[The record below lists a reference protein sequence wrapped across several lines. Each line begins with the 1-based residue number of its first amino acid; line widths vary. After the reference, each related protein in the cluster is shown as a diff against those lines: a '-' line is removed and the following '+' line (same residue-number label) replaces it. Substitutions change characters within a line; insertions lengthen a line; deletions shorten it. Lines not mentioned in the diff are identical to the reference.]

1 MTMGADLADVLFATT
16 YTGIGGGE
24 SLQLNLMRALDQ
36 TRYRLHLL
44 TPGPGAFPDAAAARG
59 VHTHHIPFR
68 GASTFFVPALW
79 ARFPVVAKLRALLRA
94 QRIRAVLSDYHS
106 LPVIVPAAEAMGV
119 PVIWNAMGWWFPIHP
134 WQRRFFRE
142 RVTRI
147 IAISSA
153 VRDGLL
159 GSPPRLPPEC
169 IAVSIP
175 GVDTDLHRPGAVDG
189 APVRAHLGISPDVPL
204 VAMIARF
211 QNVKGHEYFLEAARR
226 VLAAIPA
233 ARFAVAGENVF
244 AVSRDEAY
252 KQSILGAVQSDP
264 LLRARVT
271 YLGFWPDSR
280 EVIAAADVMVCS
292 SWFESLSMV
301 ALESMAMATPIVS
314 TRVGGPAETMIDGE
328 TGYLVPPRDAAA
340 IAERVIVLLRDPGL
354 RARIGAAGRARVEAH
369 FSAARY
375 AEAMSTLIDQVIAGA
390 GDARHLERSRAA
402 HAADV

>member
-1 MTMGADLADVLFATT
+1 MGADPVDVLFTTT

-24 SLQLNLMRALDQ
+24 SLQLNLMSALDQ

-44 TPGPGAFPDAAAARG
+44 TPGPGAFPEAAAARG
-59 VHTHHIPFR
+59 VQTHHVPYR
-68 GASTFFVPALW
+68 GASTFFVPAVW

-94 QRIRAVLSDYHS
+94 RRIRAVLSDYHT
-106 LPVIVPAAEAMGV
+106 LPVIVPAAAAIGV

-159 GSPPRLPPEC
+159 GSPPRLPPDS

-189 APVRAHLGISPDVPL
+189 APVRAHLGIGPDVPL

-211 QNVKGHEYFLEAARR
+211 QNVKGHEYFLEA
-226 VLAAIPA
+226 VPA

-264 LLRARVT
+264 LLRAHVT

-340 IAERVIVLLRDPGL
+340 IAERVIALLRDAGL
-354 RARIGAAGRARVEAH
+354 RARMGAAGRSRVEAH

-375 AEAMSTLIDQVIAGA
+375 AEAMSAVIDQVIDGA
-390 GDARHLERSRAA
+390 SDAHQLERGRAA
-402 HAADV
+402 QAADV